1 MAGAVLGKV
10 QVSHFVAGAVLGE
23 VQVSHFVAGAVLGEV
38 QVSHFVAGAN
48 PLLLKAQSGQLLN
61 GL

>member
-1 MAGAVLGKV
+1 MAGAALGKV

-48 PLLLKAQSGQLLN
+48 PLLLKAQSGQLLI